1 MDEDKESKIE
11 SYVFIG
17 LTSILSLYILIGAY
31 INSKKVVF
39 VMTAVELRAR
49 KFDNIAI
56 RSPFRIL
63 PSDSDDR

>member
-31 INSKKVVF
+31 INSKKV
-39 VMTAVELRAR
+39 AAG
-49 KFDNIAI
+49 
-56 RSPFRIL
+56 
-63 PSDSDDR
+63 